1 MKPLKIV
8 IVTQNIYPKLSP
20 RAHRSSQLAFGLA
33 DAGHD
38 VTVYALLGNSFDYKV
53 YQKNRNI
60 KFKNLGKSK
69 LGLADSENNSNR
81 TIFNRG
87 MKRLFWK
94 VFMYPDIE
102 MVPMIRKALKKEK
115 DIDILISIAVPYINH
130 FAIAGMKKISAK
142 CWISDCGDPFTKN
155 PFHKMPHHFE
165 YFERKW
171 SKKTNYIV
179 VPIEEAKVGYFQEF
193 RDKIK
198 VIPQGFNFDDIK
210 LADYK
215 KNTIPTFAYSGVTY
229 KDVRD
234 PSNFLDY
241 LVGLDKPFKLIVY
254 SKGGLFAQYNHSLGD
269 KMEIRDYAQMDDRAL
284 VRLVVE
290 GDSRA
295 FEPLFMRHKD
305 IIYAMLVKRSCKA
318 DDVDDM
324 LQEAFMKAFVNI
336 NRYNPDYDFG
346 AWICTIAKNTFVDF
360 NRSRRNKALNPENN
374 LPLEGR
380 CTTNAQAVSPT
391 PEESIINAQQ
401 RAQIER
407 YIATLPEDY
416 RELFVLRFIEEY
428 TYEEIA
434 EALQM
439 KLGTVKTRIFRVRA
453 MMCKMITDGDKI
465 E

>member
-1 MKPLKIV
+1 
-8 IVTQNIYPKLSP
+8 
-20 RAHRSSQLAFGLA
+20 
-33 DAGHD
+33 
-38 VTVYALLGNSFDYKV
+38 
-53 YQKNRNI
+53 
-60 KFKNLGKSK
+60 
-69 LGLADSENNSNR
+69 
-81 TIFNRG
+81 
-87 MKRLFWK
+87 
-94 VFMYPDIE
+94 
-102 MVPMIRKALKKEK
+102 
-115 DIDILISIAVPYINH
+115 
-130 FAIAGMKKISAK
+130 
-142 CWISDCGDPFTKN
+142 
-155 PFHKMPHHFE
+155 
-165 YFERKW
+165 
-171 SKKTNYIV
+171 
-179 VPIEEAKVGYFQEF
+179 
-193 RDKIK
+193 
-198 VIPQGFNFDDIK
+198 
-210 LADYK
+210 
-215 KNTIPTFAYSGVTY
+215 
-229 KDVRD
+229 
-234 PSNFLDY
+234 
-241 LVGLDKPFKLIVY
+241 
-254 SKGGLFAQYNHSLGD
+254 
-269 KMEIRDYAQMDDRAL
+269 MEIRDYRSLDDRAL
-284 VRLVVE
+284 VKLVVE

-305 IIYAMLVKRSCKA
+305 TIYAMFVKRATNS
-318 DDVDDM
+318 DDVEDL

-336 NRYNPDYDFG
+336 NRYNPNYDFG

-453 MMCKMITDGDKI
+453 MMCKKITDGEKI

>member
-1 MKPLKIV
+1 
-8 IVTQNIYPKLSP
+8 
-20 RAHRSSQLAFGLA
+20 
-33 DAGHD
+33 
-38 VTVYALLGNSFDYKV
+38 
-53 YQKNRNI
+53 
-60 KFKNLGKSK
+60 
-69 LGLADSENNSNR
+69 
-81 TIFNRG
+81 
-87 MKRLFWK
+87 
-94 VFMYPDIE
+94 
-102 MVPMIRKALKKEK
+102 
-115 DIDILISIAVPYINH
+115 
-130 FAIAGMKKISAK
+130 
-142 CWISDCGDPFTKN
+142 
-155 PFHKMPHHFE
+155 
-165 YFERKW
+165 
-171 SKKTNYIV
+171 
-179 VPIEEAKVGYFQEF
+179 
-193 RDKIK
+193 
-198 VIPQGFNFDDIK
+198 
-210 LADYK
+210 
-215 KNTIPTFAYSGVTY
+215 
-229 KDVRD
+229 
-234 PSNFLDY
+234 
-241 LVGLDKPFKLIVY
+241 
-254 SKGGLFAQYNHSLGD
+254 
-269 KMEIRDYAQMDDRAL
+269 MEIRDYRSLDDRAL
-284 VRLVVE
+284 VKLVVE

-305 IIYAMLVKRSCKA
+305 TIYAMLVKRATNS
-318 DDVDDM
+318 DDVEDL

-336 NRYNPDYDFG
+336 NRYHPNYDFG

-453 MMCKMITDGDKI
+453 MMCKKITDGEKI

>member
-1 MKPLKIV
+1 
-8 IVTQNIYPKLSP
+8 
-20 RAHRSSQLAFGLA
+20 
-33 DAGHD
+33 
-38 VTVYALLGNSFDYKV
+38 
-53 YQKNRNI
+53 
-60 KFKNLGKSK
+60 
-69 LGLADSENNSNR
+69 
-81 TIFNRG
+81 
-87 MKRLFWK
+87 
-94 VFMYPDIE
+94 
-102 MVPMIRKALKKEK
+102 
-115 DIDILISIAVPYINH
+115 
-130 FAIAGMKKISAK
+130 
-142 CWISDCGDPFTKN
+142 
-155 PFHKMPHHFE
+155 
-165 YFERKW
+165 
-171 SKKTNYIV
+171 
-179 VPIEEAKVGYFQEF
+179 
-193 RDKIK
+193 
-198 VIPQGFNFDDIK
+198 
-210 LADYK
+210 
-215 KNTIPTFAYSGVTY
+215 
-229 KDVRD
+229 
-234 PSNFLDY
+234 
-241 LVGLDKPFKLIVY
+241 
-254 SKGGLFAQYNHSLGD
+254 
-269 KMEIRDYAQMDDRAL
+269 MEIRDYRSLDDRAL
-284 VRLVVE
+284 VKLVVE

-305 IIYAMLVKRSCKA
+305 TIYAMLVKRAINS
-318 DDVDDM
+318 DDVEDL

-336 NRYNPDYDFG
+336 NRYNPNYDFG

-453 MMCKMITDGDKI
+453 MMCKKITDGEKI

>member
-1 MKPLKIV
+1 
-8 IVTQNIYPKLSP
+8 
-20 RAHRSSQLAFGLA
+20 
-33 DAGHD
+33 
-38 VTVYALLGNSFDYKV
+38 
-53 YQKNRNI
+53 
-60 KFKNLGKSK
+60 
-69 LGLADSENNSNR
+69 
-81 TIFNRG
+81 
-87 MKRLFWK
+87 
-94 VFMYPDIE
+94 
-102 MVPMIRKALKKEK
+102 
-115 DIDILISIAVPYINH
+115 
-130 FAIAGMKKISAK
+130 
-142 CWISDCGDPFTKN
+142 
-155 PFHKMPHHFE
+155 
-165 YFERKW
+165 
-171 SKKTNYIV
+171 
-179 VPIEEAKVGYFQEF
+179 
-193 RDKIK
+193 
-198 VIPQGFNFDDIK
+198 
-210 LADYK
+210 
-215 KNTIPTFAYSGVTY
+215 
-229 KDVRD
+229 
-234 PSNFLDY
+234 
-241 LVGLDKPFKLIVY
+241 
-254 SKGGLFAQYNHSLGD
+254 
-269 KMEIRDYAQMDDRAL
+269 MEIRDYRSLDDRA
-284 VRLVVE
+284 VVKLVVE

-305 IIYAMLVKRSCKA
+305 TIYAMLVKRATNS
-318 DDVDDM
+318 DDVEDL

-336 NRYNPDYDFG
+336 NRYNPNYDFG

-453 MMCKMITDGDKI
+453 MMCKKITDGEKI

>member
-1 MKPLKIV
+1 
-8 IVTQNIYPKLSP
+8 
-20 RAHRSSQLAFGLA
+20 
-33 DAGHD
+33 
-38 VTVYALLGNSFDYKV
+38 
-53 YQKNRNI
+53 
-60 KFKNLGKSK
+60 
-69 LGLADSENNSNR
+69 
-81 TIFNRG
+81 
-87 MKRLFWK
+87 
-94 VFMYPDIE
+94 
-102 MVPMIRKALKKEK
+102 
-115 DIDILISIAVPYINH
+115 
-130 FAIAGMKKISAK
+130 
-142 CWISDCGDPFTKN
+142 
-155 PFHKMPHHFE
+155 
-165 YFERKW
+165 
-171 SKKTNYIV
+171 
-179 VPIEEAKVGYFQEF
+179 
-193 RDKIK
+193 
-198 VIPQGFNFDDIK
+198 
-210 LADYK
+210 
-215 KNTIPTFAYSGVTY
+215 
-229 KDVRD
+229 
-234 PSNFLDY
+234 
-241 LVGLDKPFKLIVY
+241 
-254 SKGGLFAQYNHSLGD
+254 
-269 KMEIRDYAQMDDRAL
+269 MEIRDYRSLDDRAL
-284 VRLVVE
+284 VKLVVE

-305 IIYAMLVKRSCKA
+305 TIYAMLVKRATNS
-318 DDVDDM
+318 DDVEDL

-336 NRYNPDYDFG
+336 NRYNPNYDFG

-453 MMCKMITDGDKI
+453 MMCKKITDVEKI